1 MYIKRSNR
9 KGTNLFMSEA
19 IYYAGNILLIILPAA
34 LLLYAEIPFP
44 CCSVNGSRSLFL
56 SDHRYRHNP

>member
-9 KGTNLFMSEA
+9 KGTNLFMLEA

-34 LLLYAEIPFP
+34 LALYVVFTLRTIA
-44 CCSVNGSRSLFL
+44 NGEV
-56 SDHRYRHNP
+56 YI